1 MRRTS
6 RLHSVRRM
14 NRRSLISLFV
24 LGLVGCGDRGDD
36 KKAPAELE
44 PIVFRADTPNLL
56 LTWIDAAG
64 TTHAEPS
71 LTDIPEQHRD
81 LVRVLL
87 SDDPRGNSDPIYVAD
102 MRVAAE
108 DGSFTGRSFARS
120 AWEDEISRRRREVSP
135 EQQASLE
142 EKSRQ
147 RRPKPD
153 AARATPSGSPAP
165 TAEKSAA
172 PTPYGTL
179 VVIVYG
185 ADWCGPCKKAKD
197 HLKHRGVKVDYRNI
211 DTDPSSRSEMRQKLG
226 PRGSSSIPV
235 IDVAGRILVG
245 YSARDLDRAIDE
257 ARKGTAL

>member
-1 MRRTS
+1 
-6 RLHSVRRM
+6 M
-14 NRRSLISLFV
+14 NRRTLIGLLV
-24 LGLVGCGDRGDD
+24 LGFVGCRDRERD

-102 MRVAAE
+102 MRVAEE
-108 DGSFTGRSFARS
+108 DGSYTARSFARS

-147 RRPKPD
+147 RRPKPEAGR
-153 AARATPSGSPAP
+153 AAPSGTPAP

-172 PTPYGTL
+172 PAPYGTL
-179 VVIVYG
+179 VAIVYG
-185 ADWCGPCKKAKD
+185 ADWCGPCKKAKE
-197 HLKHRGVKVDYRNI
+197 HLKRRGVQVDYRNI
-211 DTDPSSRSEMRQKLG
+211 DNDPAARTEMRQKLG
-226 PRGSSSIPV
+226 PRGGASIPV

-245 YSARDLDRAIDE
+245 FSARDLDRAIDQ